1 MRAERSTI
9 LSPTFHREPGMRL
22 LAILLLTMATTA
34 GYAQA
39 PVDDARQRQDT
50 LQRDQQK
57 AGAAYRE
64 MQQAEFAAKRAD
76 EDFRQADADYKAAQ
90 TRADELKRHADTAKK
105 NLDTGHAKAEQA
117 RKSYDAAVDAVERN
131 SQPAQK
137 K

>member
-1 MRAERSTI
+1 MRTLI
-9 LSPTFHREPGMRL
+9 FV
-22 LAILLLTMATTA
+22 LLTMASAA

-39 PVDDARQRQDT
+39 PVEDARQRDDT

-64 MQQAEFAAKRAD
+64 MQQAQFAAKRAE
-76 EDFRQADADYKAAQ
+76 EDLLQADADYKGAQ

-105 NLDTGHAKAEQA
+105 NLDSARAKAEQA
-117 RKSYDAAVDAVERN
+117 RKSYDAAVNAVGRT

>member
-1 MRAERSTI
+1 
-9 LSPTFHREPGMRL
+9 MRL

-39 PVDDARQRQDT
+39 PVDDTRQRRDT

>member
-1 MRAERSTI
+1 
-9 LSPTFHREPGMRL
+9 MRL
-22 LAILLLTMATTA
+22 LILVLLTMANAA
-34 GYAQA
+34 GHAQA
-39 PVDDARQRQDT
+39 PVEDARQRQDT

-64 MQQAEFAAKRAD
+64 MQQAQFAAKRAE

-105 NLDTGHAKAEQA
+105 NLDAGQAKAEQA
-117 RKSYDAAVDAVERN
+117 RKSYEAAVNAVGGN